1 MNIKN
6 NKINAD
12 KLCVELTLSVYID
25 SKELSMYNIVSGE
38 LKFYHDI
45 AEDDIGDWIIE
56 SSFQAMENSSDSL
69 VEEVNIIEA

>member
-38 LKFYHDI
+38 LKSYHDI
-45 AEDDIGDWIIE
+45 AEDDIDNWIIE